1 MMAGMMTV
9 SQKNTTVLVTK
20 TIIMEMTSLNRVRT
34 QEVMV

>member
-34 QEVMV
+34 QGVMV